1 MEKHFTQE
9 ELETALLDP
18 SRVFES
24 PGALAGMT
32 SIDKETRI
40 EILRRWEYD
49 AREIQVEEEEA
60 PATTS
65 TSNLLS
71 EVLDALHQL
80 GAHPKLDEAP
90 PTKQG
95 GV

>member
-1 MEKHFTQE
+1 MEKEFSQQE
-9 ELETALLDP
+9 IEKALLDP
-18 SRVFES
+18 AQVFES
-24 PGALAGMT
+24 PKALAGSA
-32 SIDKETRI
+32 SIDKDTRI

-49 AREIQVEEEEA
+49 AREIQVEEDEA
-60 PATTS
+60 PNTTS
-65 TSNLLS
+65 TSNLLD

-80 GAHPKLDEAP
+80 GAHPKLDKGP